1 MKHRVVLLVIGGL
14 ALFTLGFAAR
24 GIMERSTAPTPRVI
38 GIGGIFFK
46 CKDPG
51 AMRAWYGRHF
61 GMPMNEYGAV
71 MEFRTS
77 DPPREKGYL
86 QWSPFGERT
95 TYFAPSTKEFM
106 INYRVNDIDGLV
118 AALRSDSVTVLDS
131 IERFDYGAFVHVMD
145 PEGNKIELWE
155 PLDSSFTRLYEGT
168 TVK

>member
-1 MKHRVVLLVIGGL
+1 MKHHVLIGIAGGLTLFSLGFVARGVIGTS
-14 ALFTLGFAAR
+14 A
-24 GIMERSTAPTPRVI
+24 APTPRVT

-46 CKDPG
+46 CKDPK
-51 AMRAWYGRHF
+51 ALRAWYGKHF
-61 GMPMNEYGAV
+61 GMPMNEYGAT
-71 MEFRTS
+71 MEFRMS
-77 DPPREKGYL
+77 DPPHEKGYL

-155 PLDSSFTRLYEGT
+155 PLDSTFTRLYEGT

>member
-1 MKHRVVLLVIGGL
+1 MIMTAAGL
-14 ALFTLGFAAR
+14 ALFGLGFAVR
-24 GIMERSTAPTPRVI
+24 GAMKEEPAPTPRAT

-46 CKDPG
+46 SRDPKSL
-51 AMRAWYGRHF
+51 RAWYERHF
-61 GMPMNEYGAV
+61 GMPMNGYGAV
-71 MEFRTS
+71 IEFRLADAS
-77 DPPREKGYL
+77 GRKGYL

-118 AALRSDSVTVLDS
+118 AALRRDSVPVLDS

-155 PLDSSFTRLYEGT
+155 PVDSSFTHLYEGA

>member
-1 MKHRVVLLVIGGL
+1 MNHRVLMWSVGGL
-14 ALFTLGFAAR
+14 TLFILGFTAR
-24 GIMERSTAPTPRVI
+24 GVMDQAAVQTPRVT

-51 AMRAWYGRHF
+51 AMRDWYGSHF

-77 DPPREKGYL
+77 DRPTEKGYL
-86 QWSPFGERT
+86 QWSPFAERT
-95 TYFAPSTKEFM
+95 RYFAPSTKEFM

-118 AALRSDSVTVLDS
+118 AALRRDSIVVLDS

-155 PLDSSFTRLYEGT
+155 PLDSSFTRLYEGQ

>member
-1 MKHRVVLLVIGGL
+1 MSRRVLIGSLAGL
-14 ALFTLGFAAR
+14 AVFSLGFATR
-24 GIMERSTAPTPRVI
+24 GLMGGAADPAPRVT

-46 CKDPG
+46 CKDPK

-61 GMPMNEYGAV
+61 GMPMNAYGAM
-71 MEFRTS
+71 MEFRGS
-77 DPPREKGYL
+77 DPPHAKGYL

-118 AALRSDSVTVLDS
+118 AALRRDSVTVLDT
-131 IERFDYGAFVHVMD
+131 IERFDYGSFVHVLD

-155 PLDSSFTRLYEGT
+155 PLDSSFTRLYEGE